1 MTLTSLR
8 KLAKSRGF
16 HDVYL
21 QRTWPDEYEWIAAAQ
36 VKVLP
41 AKNCP
46 VARHPS
52 RDVAIR
58 MLAMGLRAMPR
69 GKR

>member
-8 KLAKSRGF
+8 KLAKSRGC
-16 HDVYL
+16 
-21 QRTWPDEYEWIAAAQ
+21 
-36 VKVLP
+36 KVR
-41 AKNCP
+41 
-46 VARHPS
+46 VARSMGGWFAYTYTPMDSRFQDPDIEAQHPS
-52 RDVAIR
+52 KDVAIR